1 MLGFRVLLF
10 AFLLA
15 AIAIAAPTASES
27 ELQSGE
33 EDLNFLFARDKL
45 GPLLTH
51 ANPFQ
56 DYACREST
64 DKAKKNN
71 KGKLVENLSK
81 DKAVAAAKKSGL
93 KAGKSGYPQRFSNK
107 GGLQFA
113 KPCNKKGHD
122 IYEFPIKKSGDYPKE
137 EKGAN
142 PGRFRVYYDQYYNF
156 CGIGMKA
163 NKDNSGNPHLCN

>member
-1 MLGFRVLLF
+1 MLRFKVLLF

-15 AIAIAAPTASES
+15 AIALAAPTASES

-33 EDLNFLFARDKL
+33 EDLNFLFARDK
-45 GPLLTH
+45 
-51 ANPFQ
+51 

-107 GGLQFA
+107 GGLKFA

-122 IYEFPIKKSGDYPKE
+122 IYEFPIKKSGNYPKE

-163 NKDNSGNPHLCN
+163 NKDNSGNPHLCT